1 MIYCPYSGLD
11 DPTNRTLFIAV
22 DMNGN
27 MVPGDQ
33 LEPPKYTFQQLES
46 TLVLTVSDYSP
57 QDLYHTFICNT
68 SNQAG
73 RDSQRITLEGKN
85 FLVEQLDSCS
95 KNGHTSIAQPGY
107 CILQC
112 IHVYVHLYRMCGPC
126 IQIILYCLVK
136 FYSACIL
143 YNRYAINQCI

>member
-85 FLVEQLDSCS
+85 FLVQ
-95 KNGHTSIAQPGY
+95 
-107 CILQC
+107 
-112 IHVYVHLYRMCGPC
+112 
-126 IQIILYCLVK
+126 
-136 FYSACIL
+136 
-143 YNRYAINQCI
+143 